1 MATHRLAPTF
11 SPSTAD
17 TQRQQKGGTEDP
29 DHRSAVMLPRAI
41 YTERRCESRM
51 DSRLLCS
58 YEMIEAIEEESVVIE
73 QGKAIALNRSTEGM
87 LLCMRPAPHV
97 MQMIEVRI
105 PCYRWCRT
113 ATVFDVR
120 WIRSVHMESFGH
132 LYLVG
137 CRRVFGPCHYLS
149 F

>member
-17 TQRQQKGGTEDP
+17 TQREQKGGTEDP

-41 YTERRCESRM
+41 YPERRCESRM

-87 LLCMRPAPHV
+87 LLCMRQAPHAR
-97 MQMIEVRI
+97 QLIEVHTPR
-105 PCYRWCRT
+105 YRWSR
-113 ATVFDVR
+113 AVTVFDVR
-120 WIRSVHMESFGH
+120 WIRPVQVGSFGK

-137 CRRVFGPCHYLS
+137 CQRVLGPCHYLS

>member
-1 MATHRLAPTF
+1 MATHRFAPTF

-17 TQRQQKGGTEDP
+17 TQQEQKGGTEDT
-29 DHRSAVMLPRAI
+29 DHRPAVMPPRAI
-41 YTERRCESRM
+41 YPERRCESHM

-73 QGKAIALNRSTEGM
+73 QGKAIVLNRSTEGM
-87 LLCMRPAPHV
+87 LLCMRQAPHV

-105 PCYRWCRT
+105 PCYRWRRT

-120 WIRSVHMESFGH
+120 WIRPIQVGSFGN

-137 CRRVFGPCHYLS
+137 CQRIFDPCHYLS

>member
-11 SPSTAD
+11 FPSTAD
-17 TQRQQKGGTEDP
+17 TQREQIGGTEDP
-29 DHRSAVMLPRAI
+29 DHRSAVMLPRVI
-41 YTERRCESRM
+41 YPERRCESRM
-51 DSRLLCS
+51 DSGLLCS

-87 LLCMRPAPHV
+87 LLCMRRAPHM

-105 PCYRWCRT
+105 PCYRWRRT

-132 LYLVG
+132 LFLVG
-137 CRRVFGPCHYLS
+137 CRREFGPCHYMS

>member
-1 MATHRLAPTF
+1 MATHRFAPTF

-17 TQRQQKGGTEDP
+17 TQQEQKGGTEDT
-29 DHRSAVMLPRAI
+29 DHRPAVMPPRAI
-41 YTERRCESRM
+41 YPERRCESRM

-73 QGKAIALNRSTEGM
+73 QGKAIVLNRSTEGM
-87 LLCMRPAPHV
+87 LLCMRQAPHV

-105 PCYRWCRT
+105 PCYRWRRT

-120 WIRSVHMESFGH
+120 WIRPVQVRSFGNP
-132 LYLVG
+132 YLVG
-137 CRRVFGPCHYLS
+137 CQRVLGPCPYLS

>member
-11 SPSTAD
+11 FPSTAD
-17 TQRQQKGGTEDP
+17 TQREQIGGTEDP
-29 DHRSAVMLPRAI
+29 DHMSAVMLPRAI
-41 YTERRCESRM
+41 YPERRCESRM
-51 DSRLLCS
+51 DSGLLCS

-87 LLCMRPAPHV
+87 LLCMRRAPHM

-105 PCYRWCRT
+105 PCYRWRRT

-132 LYLVG
+132 LFLVG
-137 CRRVFGPCHYLS
+137 CRREFGPCHYMS